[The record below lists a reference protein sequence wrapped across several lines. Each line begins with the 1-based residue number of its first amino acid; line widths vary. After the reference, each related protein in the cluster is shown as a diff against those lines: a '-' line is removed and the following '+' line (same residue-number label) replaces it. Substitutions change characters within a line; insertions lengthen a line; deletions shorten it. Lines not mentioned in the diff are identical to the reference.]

1 MFVLIIYVFVIG
13 LTTTL
18 SFEYISTNIFLLYN
32 KINYDTF
39 NKTVFYDRLH

>member
-13 LTTTL
+13 LTTSLHFESVLTTTFIL
-18 SFEYISTNIFLLYN
+18 SY